1 MPTARFIKRVMAA
14 ACRTAIAK
22 GVSALK
28 RRFVGN
34 TFLRYCISYIIV
46 LILPIVFIATS
57 FNTRFIAGYRQSLTN
72 QIKLT
77 AQKTMGD
84 LERQLSQM
92 TLIAMQFS
100 FDGEFSAR
108 QLKSDKLVYRH
119 IRETLAHYRFIGGY
133 AYDITYINC
142 DSTDAY
148 YTTMGTYNP
157 HYFKHYDV
165 NGRVCTADEYLSGLS
180 GRMWVPLDAAY
191 KRDVTSGQSVD
202 YVTPV
207 FNVEN
212 GWLIFTIGQSQLCSM
227 LDLSVAHLN
236 TCAIL
241 NADGEIVYQNT
252 DADVD
257 WAAVQRESVEDWC
270 EIDGSYVLTTS
281 SGELG
286 LSCVYAISK
295 DAMLAEV
302 NSLTRHFMLLLMAT
316 LVVGCSLAVMF
327 SRMLTR
333 PIDALVDTVRRIV
346 GGRGYEAPSSI
357 SDVKSAIES
366 VHNEHQQMQSRY
378 IEMERHNVLMRL
390 MSGQYVSRE
399 EMEEDCAGVD
409 VPVQGYTYAVVLID
423 ELRMPTSETEREIG
437 RLYGSGMRVY
447 GFRFREQQC
456 QVFLLAECEGRNDWR
471 SQMFELLKG
480 RYPGIMLTIGSQT
493 DDLLNV
499 RDSYQDAVFSRRMAQ
514 MKKLNAPIMS
524 DNAHVREGQMVYP
537 KQEIDALY
545 NILRQKDVEKLSF
558 IQDTLMFSL
567 RTLSEHP
574 VYQQA
579 LCYDI
584 ISTYNL
590 ALAKLEI
597 GGRTDGQ
604 PFKQYDRGSLHI
616 DKLLEIIQSLYDEAM
631 TAFFDE
637 KAPSNDDTITD
648 VVAYIDAQRENI
660 PNACEVAEHFGVSP
674 SNLSHQFKRATG
686 ETLSNYIAG
695 HKLRVARDLLTN
707 TDMDINGIG
716 EILGYTHPSSF
727 IRMFHRVEG
736 ITPAQYREE
745 HSAAENE

>member
-1 MPTARFIKRVMAA
+1 MPTARLIKRLMAA
-14 ACRTAIAK
+14 ACHTAIAK

-57 FNTRFIAGYRQSLTN
+57 FNTRFIADYRQSLTD

-77 AQKTMGD
+77 AQKAMSD
-84 LERQLSQM
+84 LERQLGQM
-92 TLIAMQFS
+92 ALIAMQFS

-108 QLKSDKLVYRH
+108 QLKSDKLVYRP

-133 AYDITYINC
+133 TYDITYINC

-157 HYFKHYDV
+157 HYFKHYTV
-165 NGRVCTADEYLSGLS
+165 NDRVCTADEYLSGLS

-227 LDLSVAHLN
+227 LDLSVTHLN

-252 DADVD
+252 DADVN
-257 WAAVQRESVEDWC
+257 WAAVQRESVEDWR

-295 DAMLAEV
+295 AAMLAEV

-456 QVFLLAECEGRNDWR
+456 QVFLLAECEGRSDWR

-567 RTLSEHP
+567 RTLGEHP

>member
-22 GVSALK
+22 GVSVLK

-57 FNTRFIAGYRQSLTN
+57 FNTRFIAGYRQSLTD

-77 AQKTMGD
+77 AQKTMSD
-84 LERQLSQM
+84 LERQLGQM
-92 TLIAMQFS
+92 ALIAMQFS

-108 QLKSDKLVYRH
+108 QLKSDKLVYRP

-133 AYDITYINC
+133 TYDITYINC

-157 HYFKHYDV
+157 HYFKHYAV

-257 WAAVQRESVEDWC
+257 WAAVQRESVEDWR

-295 DAMLAEV
+295 AAMLAEV

-423 ELRMPTSETEREIG
+423 ELRMPTSG
-437 RLYGSGMRVY
+437 
-447 GFRFREQQC
+447 
-456 QVFLLAECEGRNDWR
+456 
-471 SQMFELLKG
+471 
-480 RYPGIMLTIGSQT
+480 
-493 DDLLNV
+493 
-499 RDSYQDAVFSRRMAQ
+499 
-514 MKKLNAPIMS
+514 
-524 DNAHVREGQMVYP
+524 
-537 KQEIDALY
+537 
-545 NILRQKDVEKLSF
+545 
-558 IQDTLMFSL
+558 
-567 RTLSEHP
+567 
-574 VYQQA
+574 
-579 LCYDI
+579 
-584 ISTYNL
+584 
-590 ALAKLEI
+590 
-597 GGRTDGQ
+597 
-604 PFKQYDRGSLHI
+604 
-616 DKLLEIIQSLYDEAM
+616 
-631 TAFFDE
+631 
-637 KAPSNDDTITD
+637 PS
-648 VVAYIDAQRENI
+648 
-660 PNACEVAEHFGVSP
+660 
-674 SNLSHQFKRATG
+674 
-686 ETLSNYIAG
+686 
-695 HKLRVARDLLTN
+695 AR
-707 TDMDINGIG
+707 
-716 EILGYTHPSSF
+716 
-727 IRMFHRVEG
+727 
-736 ITPAQYREE
+736 
-745 HSAAENE
+745 

>member
-1 MPTARFIKRVMAA
+1 MPTARFIKRAMAA

-22 GVSALK
+22 GVSVLK

-57 FNTRFIAGYRQSLTN
+57 FNTRFIAGYRQSLTD

-133 AYDITYINC
+133 TYDITYINC

-157 HYFKHYDV
+157 HYFKHYAV

-227 LDLSVAHLN
+227 LDLYVAHLN

-257 WAAVQRESVEDWC
+257 WAAVQRESVEDWR

-295 DAMLAEV
+295 AAMLAEV

>member
-1 MPTARFIKRVMAA
+1 MPTARFIKRTMAA

-22 GVSALK
+22 GVSVLK

-57 FNTRFIAGYRQSLTN
+57 FNTRFIAGYRQSLTD

-77 AQKTMGD
+77 AQKAMGD
-84 LERQLSQM
+84 LERQLGQM
-92 TLIAMQFS
+92 TLIGMQFS

-108 QLKSDKLVYRH
+108 QLKSDKLVYRP

-133 AYDITYINC
+133 TYDITYINC

-157 HYFKHYDV
+157 HYFKHYTV
-165 NGRVCTADEYLSGLS
+165 NGRICTADEYLSGLS
-180 GRMWVPLDAAY
+180 GRMWVPLDAAC

-212 GWLIFTIGQSQLCSM
+212 GWLIFTIGQSQLSSM

-257 WAAVQRESVEDWC
+257 WAAVQRESVEDWR

-286 LSCVYAISK
+286 LSCVYAISR

-567 RTLSEHP
+567 RTLGEHP

-745 HSAAENE
+745 HNAAENE

>member
-1 MPTARFIKRVMAA
+1 
-14 ACRTAIAK
+14 
-22 GVSALK
+22 
-28 RRFVGN
+28 
-34 TFLRYCISYIIV
+34 
-46 LILPIVFIATS
+46 
-57 FNTRFIAGYRQSLTN
+57 
-72 QIKLT
+72 
-77 AQKTMGD
+77 
-84 LERQLSQM
+84 
-92 TLIAMQFS
+92 
-100 FDGEFSAR
+100 
-108 QLKSDKLVYRH
+108 
-119 IRETLAHYRFIGGY
+119 
-133 AYDITYINC
+133 
-142 DSTDAY
+142 
-148 YTTMGTYNP
+148 
-157 HYFKHYDV
+157 
-165 NGRVCTADEYLSGLS
+165 
-180 GRMWVPLDAAY
+180 
-191 KRDVTSGQSVD
+191 
-202 YVTPV
+202 
-207 FNVEN
+207 
-212 GWLIFTIGQSQLCSM
+212 
-227 LDLSVAHLN
+227 
-236 TCAIL
+236 
-241 NADGEIVYQNT
+241 
-252 DADVD
+252 
-257 WAAVQRESVEDWC
+257 
-270 EIDGSYVLTTS
+270 
-281 SGELG
+281 
-286 LSCVYAISK
+286 
-295 DAMLAEV
+295 MLAEV

-378 IEMERHNVLMRL
+378 IELERHNVLMRL